1 MTHSIHSSVSTD
13 IGSFNP
19 FPGLRPFQAN
29 ESHLF
34 FGRENYI
41 ETIFQKLNAF
51 HFVSIVG
58 NSGSG
63 KSSLMR
69 AGVIPRLKKDAS
81 WIIATMRPG
90 MNPVEELNL
99 TLSQIQPLQT
109 GPQSLPALD
118 DSLEILNSSP
128 LGLVQLLRNAIPVDK
143 RMLIIVDQFEELF
156 RFNKE
161 NENGAQQF
169 VNLLLHAIQQKD
181 VNINVI
187 ITLRSDFIGECEQ
200 FMGLPEAIN
209 NGQFL
214 IPRMKMEELQLSI
227 TGPVELAGQRISP
240 RLVQQLLKDVG
251 SHPDQLPI
259 LQHVLMRTWEVWK
272 NLNDATVP
280 IDLVHYEATGK
291 MDKAL
296 SNHAE
301 EAMLELKTSRQNE
314 IIAILFKTLTVK
326 ESDNRG
332 VRRPTSVTRIAKIAN
347 AGIDEVIELVN
358 IFRRADRGF
367 LMPPDNVQ
375 INAQSVIDISHES
388 LMRVWDRLGKW
399 VDDEFESAQIYQRL
413 TASALLYEKN
423 LSGLWRDPDLQIA
436 LEWNERY
443 SVTPEWAEQYNPHY
457 HLANRFMEASRQ
469 NKLFMLAEKNRK
481 RKLTNIITVLVV
493 AALSTLSLWA
503 FRASN
508 NSARN
513 EQLALVEKTN
523 AQEQEKIARKQKQIA
538 EESAQKAEVE
548 KQNAEKQK
556 QLALQK
562 EQEANEQKQ
571 NALRA
576 SINANQARNL
586 AETEKQKAIQQRFT
600 ADSLRKVAITS
611 EKKASRL
618 RILSIAQTLAVKS
631 ASVQKGTFDEN
642 IKSLLAIQAYAFNKS
657 NGGNP
662 FNPDVYNALYLAHK
676 EVVEEDQYKNNVH
689 TDMVRSVAF
698 SPNEKEVANCGSDGL
713 LLICN
718 VNNLQ
723 KVSGIFPK
731 QPAILENLCY
741 HASGNKIAC
750 TGDRTEILIF
760 NVLQSTQQPDRITKI
775 HSDKITGLAWKGD
788 QLITIGADQTLK
800 ITSPVTKQVLD
811 SIRLLTTPS
820 CLTLSAN
827 QQKAYIGFDD
837 GSLVSVT
844 LDEKMRQLE
853 LHKLNGKIASLAI
866 SSDGNFLAAGMNDGK
881 ILLINLNQAAS
892 VPKFLNQHKST
903 VTGLS
908 FDKTGHKLLSSGL
921 DGFVYL
927 WNITNS
933 DPEPIAYKEHDSW
946 VWSVAFHPSGKLFC
960 SAGKD
965 KQVIKYMADDAL
977 LVSSLQTK
985 LKRNFTP
992 EEWLYFVGKDIP
1004 YEKTVTGLP

>member
-1 MTHSIHSSVSTD
+1 MTNSIHIPVYAES
-13 IGSFNP
+13 GSFNP

-41 ETIFQKLNAF
+41 ETILQKLNAF

-69 AGVIPRLKKDAS
+69 AGVIPRLRKDPS

-90 MNPVEELNL
+90 MNPVEELNDTLAQTDELL
-99 TLSQIQPLQT
+99 TTPH
-109 GPQSLPALD
+109 ALAASAD
-118 DSLEILNSSP
+118 ALEILRSSA
-128 LGLVQLLRNAIPVDK
+128 LGLVQLLRNAIPPGK
-143 RMLIIVDQFEELF
+143 RILIVVDQFEELF

-161 NENGAQQF
+161 NESDAQQF
-169 VNLLLHAIQQKD
+169 VNLLLQAIQQKD
-181 VNINVI
+181 VSINVI

-214 IPRMKMEELQLSI
+214 IPRMKMEELQMSI

-251 SHPDQLPI
+251 THPDQLPI

-272 NLNDATVP
+272 SLNDTTIP

-301 EAMLELKTSRQNE
+301 EAMLEIKTTRQHE

-332 VRRPTSVTRIAKIAN
+332 VRRPTSVSRIAKITN

-367 LMPPDNVQ
+367 LMPPDNTA
-375 INAQSVIDISHES
+375 IHEHSVIDISHES

-399 VDDEFESAQIYQRL
+399 VDDEYESAQIYQRL
-413 TASALLYEKN
+413 TASALLYEKG

-436 LEWNERY
+436 LEWDERFR
-443 SVTPEWAEQYNPHY
+443 VTPEWAEQYNTHF
-457 HLANRFMEASRQ
+457 HLAKRFMEASRQ

-493 AALSTLSLWA
+493 VALSTLSLWA
-503 FRASN
+503 FRASQ
-508 NSARN
+508 NSLRN

-523 AQEQEKIARKQKQIA
+523 AQEQEKIARNQKQIA
-538 EESAQKAEVE
+538 EESARKAELE

-562 EQEANEQKQ
+562 EKEANQQKK
-571 NALRA
+571 NAQKA
-576 SINANQARNL
+576 SIYANQARNL

-600 ADSLRKVAITS
+600 ADSLRKVALAS

-618 RILSIAQTLAVKS
+618 RILSVAQTLAVKS

-642 IKSLLAIQAYAFNKS
+642 IKSLLAIQAHTFNKS
-657 NGGNP
+657 NGGNLH
-662 FNPDVYNALYLAHK
+662 NPDVYHALYMANK
-676 EVVEEDQYKNNVH
+676 EVMDEEQFKNNFH

-698 SPNEKEVANCGSDGL
+698 SPNEKEVAHCGSDGM
-713 LLICN
+713 LLICDIQH
-718 VNNLQ
+718 LQ
-723 KVSGIFPK
+723 KITSAFPR
-731 QPAILENLCY
+731 QTAILENLCY
-741 HASGNKIAC
+741 NASGNKIAC
-750 TGDRTEILIF
+750 TGDRSEILIF
-760 NVLQSTQQPDRITKI
+760 DAKQHTQQPERIAQLHT
-775 HSDKITGLAWKGD
+775 DKISGLAWKGD
-788 QLITIGADQTLK
+788 QLITIGTDQTLK
-800 ITSPVTKQVLD
+800 IISAVTQKVVD
-811 SIRLLTTPS
+811 TIRLLSTPT
-820 CLTLSAN
+820 CLTLTGN
-827 QQKAYIGFDD
+827 QQKALIGFDD
-837 GSLVSVT
+837 GYLVSV
-844 LDEKMRQLE
+844 LFGDKPEMIE
-853 LHKLNGKIASLAI
+853 LKKLNGKITALAV
-866 SSDGNFLAAGMNDGK
+866 STDGNYLAAGMNDGK
-881 ILLINLNQAAS
+881 IQLINLNKPAS
-892 VPKFLNQHKST
+892 VPKYLNQHKST

-908 FDKTGHKLLSSGL
+908 FDKTGHKMLSSGL
-921 DGFVYL
+921 DGFVFF
-927 WNITNS
+927 WDITNS

-946 VWSVAFHPSGKLFC
+946 VWSVAFHPSGKIFC

-965 KQVIKYMADDAL
+965 KQVIKYLADDEL
-977 LVSSLQTK
+977 LVASLQAK
-985 LKRNFTP
+985 VKRNFTL

-1004 YEKTVTGLP
+1004 YEKTIAGLP